1 MAKVVSIIPA
11 RGGSKGIPMKNIK
24 PLAGK
29 PLIAYTIEASI
40 NSGVVDRTIVS
51 TDSEEIARVSKEYGA
66 EVIMRPAKLATDS
79 AQSEPVLLH
88 VVEELEK
95 QGFVPDIVVF
105 LQCTSP
111 LRGQQ
116 PIKEAVEKV
125 LNGGFDSVIT
135 AHKTF
140 GYFGKKVGEEYIPFR
155 KERKLRQDMEP
166 WYRDNGAVYV
176 IKREILLREK
186 NRYGGKIGTV
196 LMSEE
201 DSLEIVGQRIKDALW
216 QKIQKKTKRVA
227 KRDSKFYIYVPNYSL
242 SNEIIREICD
252 SGGTVLSV
260 NQGKMSL
267 EELFIQAIK

>member
-11 RGGSKGIPMKNIK
+11 RGGSKGISKKNIK

-29 PLIAYTIEASI
+29 PLLAHTIEASI
-40 NSGVVDRTIVS
+40 NSGAVDRTIVS
-51 TDSEEIARVSKEYGA
+51 TDSEEIAEVSRKYGA
-66 EVIMRPAKLATDS
+66 EVIMRPAGLATDS

-88 VVEELEK
+88 VVEEFEK

-125 LNGGFDSVIT
+125 LKGSFDSVIT
-135 AHKTF
+135 VHKTF
-140 GYFGKKVGEEYIPFR
+140 DYFGKKSGEEYIPFR

-166 WYRDNGAVYV
+166 WYRDNGAVYAL
-176 IKREILLREK
+176 KREILLKEK

-201 DSLEIVGQRIKDALW
+201 DSLEIDTPFDFWLIEQIIKWRQAH
-216 QKIQKKTKRVA
+216 
-227 KRDSKFYIYVPNYSL
+227 
-242 SNEIIREICD
+242 RE
-252 SGGTVLSV
+252 S
-260 NQGKMSL
+260 
-267 EELFIQAIK
+267 